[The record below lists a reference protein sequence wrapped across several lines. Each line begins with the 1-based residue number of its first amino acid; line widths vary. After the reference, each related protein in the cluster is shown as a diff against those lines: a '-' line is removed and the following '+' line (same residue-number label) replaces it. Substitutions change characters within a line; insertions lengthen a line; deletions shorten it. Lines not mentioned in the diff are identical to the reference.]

1 MNNHPAISCSVCSK
15 PVDVRFDLCT
25 DEDGQAVHEECYVS
39 RLLAEH
45 ANQTVAEKLLGD
57 SVRPAAY
64 PWRSE
69 MRVAT
74 VAQ

>member
-1 MNNHPAISCSVCSK
+1 MDNHPAISCSVCSK
-15 PVDVRFDLCT
+15 PVDLRFDLCT

-45 ANQTVAEKLLGD
+45 ANQTVAENLLGIL
-57 SVRPAAY
+57 SVQPLSLG
-64 PWRSE
+64 RSE
-69 MRVAT
+69 MRVGT